1 MQTPRIILAV
11 IAGLLMTLC
20 YVVTDFPLQLSIK
33 KIVVGSLF
41 GVIWTTGMLRGP
53 QCLTSP
59 FALGGIVLFFGAFC
73 AYFKFAKPQETFLAV
88 TIWSLSL
95 LTVLL
100 LRATLEHR
108 HKNKSR

>member
-1 MQTPRIILAV
+1 MQTQRIILAV

-20 YVVTDFPLQLSIK
+20 YVVTDFPLQFSIK
-33 KIVVGSLF
+33 KIVVVSVF
-41 GVIWTTGMLRGP
+41 GVIWTTGMLRNP
-53 QCLTSP
+53 KYLTSP
-59 FALGGIVLFFGAFC
+59 FALGGIVLFFGAIC